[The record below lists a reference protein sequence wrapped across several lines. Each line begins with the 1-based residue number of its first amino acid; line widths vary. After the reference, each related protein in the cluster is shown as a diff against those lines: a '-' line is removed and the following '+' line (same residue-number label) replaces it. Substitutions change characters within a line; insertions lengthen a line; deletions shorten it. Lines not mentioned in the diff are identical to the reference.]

1 VIIVDTNVISELMRP
16 EPNPKV
22 LAWVAAQPRAQ
33 LYTTYINQIEVL
45 YGIAVLPEGR
55 RRDAL
60 RTAAEGMFAEDFAG
74 RLLPFGA
81 SAAARYAEI
90 MLSRHRVGKPIEG
103 FDALIA
109 AHSAC
114 RRSTGGHARHRR
126 ILRLRPEHYRSLG
139 SSVRGDASKFRVIG
153 ALSFRVARSHGVA
166 LRPLLP

>member
-1 VIIVDTNVISELMRP
+1 VIIVDTNVISGLMRP

-33 LYTTYINQIEVL
+33 LYTTHINQIEVL
-45 YGIAVLPEGR
+45 YGIAILPEGR

-60 RTAAEGMFAEDFAG
+60 RAAAGGMFAEDFAG

-90 MLSRHRVGKPIEG
+90 MLSRRRVGKPIEG

-109 AHSAC
+109 AIALAAGAPVAT
-114 RRSTGGHARHRR
+114 RDVGGF
-126 ILRLRPEHYRSLG
+126 SDCG
-139 SSVRGDASKFRVIG
+139 
-153 ALSFRVARSHGVA
+153 LSIIDPWATA
-166 LRPLLP
+166 